1 VRREGGFVDD
11 PNDPGGTTNHGVTIQ
26 AMRRL
31 GLDLIGDRR
40 VDAADVCWLSVA
52 QAKGIFIQNYFD
64 GPGIARLLQPLQA
77 SVFDIYV
84 IVYEPCILCFKY
96 IFQLD
101 AHRR

>member
-1 VRREGGFVDD
+1 
-11 PNDPGGTTNHGVTIQ
+11 
-26 AMRRL
+26 MRRL
-31 GLDLIGDRR
+31 RLDLIGDRR
-40 VDAADVCWLSVA
+40 VDAADVCRLSVS
-52 QAKGIFIQNYFD
+52 QAKGVFIQNYFD

-84 IVYEPCILCFKY
+84 IVYESCIRCFKA